1 MYMKINNFIEFIM
14 ESKGISDICV
24 EYKDIIWIDIGNYIK
39 TNNVNLK
46 IFTYDFNNEKFLIKN
61 LIIELSFN
69 DYKENVCNA
78 KFIGS
83 NSKIK
88 DNIFY
93 SPKIEL
99 NIHYNKLDE
108 EFLTYIESVLL
119 HELLHCYQMY
129 KQNNKKIPSY
139 WQYGNVLS
147 QVRGNISKYNN
158 IDINNIM
165 DLLYYSL
172 EHEMN
177 AQLHQY
183 YDYLLKNKK
192 YLKINKIE
200 NELRNYIIPINID
213 DKFISLLKYIIKHFK
228 NSLDTNSPNNNYKK
242 NINNSLWSYELTDK
256 NIESFLKNLKNY
268 FTNCADYILSKK
280 RQIIRKIKN
289 DEHIDYSMK
298 LSETDTFF
306 KLIND

>member
-1 MYMKINNFIEFIM
+1 M

-24 EYKDIIWIDIGNYIK
+24 QYKDIIWKNINDYIK
-39 TNNVNLK
+39 NNINNLELK
-46 IFTYDFNNEKFLIKN
+46 IFIFNFNNDKFLINN
-61 LIIELSFN
+61 LVLEFSFREEN
-69 DYKENVCNA
+69 DNICNA

-83 NSKIK
+83 NSRIK

-93 SPKIEL
+93 SPKIEFK
-99 NIHYNKLDE
+99 IYYKQIDD

-129 KQNNKKIPSY
+129 KQNNKRIPSY
-139 WQYGNVLS
+139 WQYGSVLS
-147 QVRGNISKYNN
+147 QVRGNILKYNN
-158 IDINNIM
+158 EDINHIM

-183 YDYLLKNKK
+183 YDYLLKFKK
-192 YLKINKIE
+192 YRKINKIE

-213 DKFISLLKYIIKHFK
+213 DKFISLLKYIITHFK
-228 NSLDTNSPNNNYKK
+228 NSLNVNSPNNNYKK

-256 NIESFLKNLKNY
+256 NVVSFLKNLKNY
-268 FTNCADYILSKK
+268 FTNCADYINSKK
-280 RQIIRKIKN
+280 RQIDRKIKN
-289 DEHIDYSMK
+289 DEHIDYTMK
-298 LSETDTFF
+298 LSETDIFF